1 MTTWNI
7 VFLFVLTFAV
17 AYFSYSAQR
26 LYRYLRIGRDVSRT
40 DDVGTRLWNV
50 VTIGIG
56 QRKILRDPVAGPL
69 HALVFWG
76 FVVITL
82 GTVEILIN
90 GVFPAFSYERL
101 LPAPVYNLFLLS
113 QEGFAL
119 FVLVAVGVL
128 LYRRIVVRP
137 ARLQGDHV
145 HSGDAILILS
155 MIGALMITLVLT
167 YAFDRVIEPRHAMVV
182 QPVSSPIALLLA
194 WVPPGAAA
202 LGRDVNWWMHA
213 LLVLAFLNY
222 LPYSKHLHV
231 IVSLPNTFLS
241 NTSGPGPIGAMPP
254 MDLEAET
261 EQFGAADV
269 PHLTWKNLLD
279 GYACTECGRCTA
291 ACPAHITGKPLSP
304 RKIVIDTRE
313 RLAEVAPSIVGGA
326 DFVGLALFGPTETG
340 PAGPPA
346 PARHR
351 LLDDYITEA
360 ELWACTSCRACVY
373 ECPVSIDQLEI
384 INELKRGLVLTESR
398 FPEEVLPA
406 FESLERNGTPWAFPP
421 SERAAWAEGLEIP
434 TMAELAERGERP
446 EVLFWVGCMGSF
458 DDRAKKITAAF
469 ARVLKAAGVR
479 FAILGQE
486 ESCHGDPARRLGHE
500 YLYQMLAKQA
510 IETLERYHVTT
521 VVTSCPHCFHQIGK
535 EFPQFG
541 GHYEVIHHAQF
552 IERLMAEGRIPL
564 DAEDG
569 RRLRITYHDS
579 CYLGRH
585 NGVFEAPRVIL
596 GALPDVE
603 FVEMPRSQRQSF
615 CCGAGGGHMFVDESQ
630 GKRINHARAE
640 EAQGTGA
647 GVVASNCP
655 FCIQMFEDGVA
666 TVEPDETKRM
676 RPLDLAELLEMTV
689 LGRPSR
695 PGEGAGPAPTGGG
708 PQDAAAVAIE
718 DKPADTSPPA
728 AAVSEDSPGDQ
739 R

>member
-1 MTTWNI
+1 MTTRNV
-7 VFLFVLTFAV
+7 VFLFILTLAA

-26 LYRYLRIGRDVSRT
+26 LYRFLRIGRDVSRT
-40 DDVGTRLWNV
+40 DDVGTRIWNV
-50 VTIGIG
+50 LSIGIA
-56 QRKILRDPVAGPL
+56 QRKILRDRVAGPL

-76 FVVITL
+76 FIVITL

-101 LPAPVYNLFLLS
+101 LPAPVYGLFLLS

-119 FVLVAVGVL
+119 FVLVAVSVL
-128 LYRRIVVRP
+128 LYRRIVVKP
-137 ARLQGDHV
+137 ARLQGDNV

-155 MIGALMITLVLT
+155 MIGMLMVTLILT
-167 YAFDRVIEPRHAMVV
+167 YAFDRVIAPRHAMAL
-182 QPVSSPIALLLA
+182 QPVSSPVALLLG
-194 WVPPGAAA
+194 WVSPGAAA
-202 LGRDVNWWMHA
+202 VGREMNWWAHA

-269 PHLTWKNLLD
+269 EHLTWKNLLD
-279 GYACTECGRCTA
+279 GYSCTECGRCTA

-313 RLAEVAPSIVGGA
+313 RLAEAAPAIVGGT
-326 DFVGLALFGPTETG
+326 DIFGLPLFGPTQTG
-340 PAGPPA
+340 PDPGGPPR
-346 PARHR
+346 PARNR

-384 INELKRGLVLTESR
+384 INELRRGLVLTESR
-398 FPEEVLPA
+398 FPEEVQPA
-406 FESLERNGTPWAFPP
+406 FESMERNGSPWAFPP
-421 SERAAWAEGLEIP
+421 SERAAWAEGMAIP

-446 EVLFWVGCMGSF
+446 DVLFWVGCMGSF
-458 DDRAKKITAAF
+458 DDRAKKITVAF
-469 ARVLKAAGVR
+469 ARVLQASGTR

-541 GHYEVIHHAQF
+541 GHYEVIHHSTF
-552 IERLMAEGRIPL
+552 IERLLEEGRIPL
-564 DAEDG
+564 DTEDG
-569 RRLRITYHDS
+569 QRLTIAYHDS
-579 CYLGRH
+579 CYLGRY
-585 NGVFEAPRVIL
+585 NGVYDAPRETL
-596 GALPDVE
+596 RRALPIAD
-603 FVEMPRSQRQSF
+603 FVEPPRTRDRGL
-615 CCGAGGGHMFVDESQ
+615 CCGAGGGRMFM
-630 GKRINHARAE
+630 E
-640 EAQGTGA
+640 ERTGTRVNVERSRELLATGA
-647 GVVASNCP
+647 DALAVACP
-655 FCIQMFEDGVA
+655 FCMTMITDGVRTLGSEVPVQDIA
-666 TVEPDETKRM
+666 EVVAGR
-676 RPLDLAELLEMTV
+676 LARDGTAGG
-689 LGRPSR
+689 GRP
-695 PGEGAGPAPTGGG
+695 
-708 PQDAAAVAIE
+708 
-718 DKPADTSPPA
+718 
-728 AAVSEDSPGDQ
+728 
-739 R
+739 